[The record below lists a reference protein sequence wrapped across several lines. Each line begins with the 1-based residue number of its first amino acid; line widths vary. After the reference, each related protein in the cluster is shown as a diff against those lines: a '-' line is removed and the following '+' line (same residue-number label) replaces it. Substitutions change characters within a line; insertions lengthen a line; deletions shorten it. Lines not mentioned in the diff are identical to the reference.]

1 MSESLGKHMAVQSTK
16 YNPTKNLELKGLFKP
31 KEESRNKPQKPKP
44 NNHPFLKFLGKKP
57 IR

>member
-1 MSESLGKHMAVQSTK
+1 MAVQSTK